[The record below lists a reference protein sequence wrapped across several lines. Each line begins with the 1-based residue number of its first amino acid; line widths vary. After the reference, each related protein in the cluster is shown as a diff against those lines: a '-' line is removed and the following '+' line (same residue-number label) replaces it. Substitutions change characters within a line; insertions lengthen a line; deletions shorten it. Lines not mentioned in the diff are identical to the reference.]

1 MSPWFKGGSNDLLAD
16 LLTQQGLQ
24 ADDGGHR
31 GSGSRRGLGVEE
43 LIRTSLSTWKPRGKS
58 NKNYI
63 QLLPAKTKSIKKAE
77 KQKKKKKKNHVMTI
91 KMCLPFPTKA
101 ENSLKCFSHKS
112 LEKYS
117 N

>member
-77 KQKKKKKKNHVMTI
+77 KQVCFI
-91 KMCLPFPTKA
+91 FYELPIATPCPQE
-101 ENSLKCFSHKS
+101 ENAGRHTGALMMAG
-112 LEKYS
+112 
-117 N
+117 